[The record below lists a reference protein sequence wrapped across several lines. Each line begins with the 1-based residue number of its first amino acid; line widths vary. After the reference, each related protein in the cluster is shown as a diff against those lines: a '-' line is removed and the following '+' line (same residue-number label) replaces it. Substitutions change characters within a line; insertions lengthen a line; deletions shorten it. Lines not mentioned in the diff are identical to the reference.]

1 MNKVLSWHKKNI
13 DKVVEETA
21 NNRDYKYTYAMA
33 LAIQYILDRMSK
45 QEEKIKYYERVTDN
59 DQSFS
64 DYLTQLSDLIEN
76 KSFIEDN

>member
-13 DKVVEETA
+13 DKIVDETA

-33 LAIQYILDRMSK
+33 LAIQYILDRMNK
-45 QEEKIKYYERVTDN
+45 QEEKINYYERVTDN

-64 DYLTQLSDLIEN
+64 DYLTQLSKL
-76 KSFIEDN
+76 IEDNSFLEE

>member
-33 LAIQYILDRMSK
+33 LAIQYILDRMNK
-45 QEEKIKYYERVTDN
+45 QEEKINYYERVTDN

-64 DYLTQLSDLIEN
+64 DYLTQLSKLMEN
-76 KSFIEDN
+76 DSFLSEK

>member
-13 DKVVEETA
+13 DKIVDETA

-33 LAIQYILDRMSK
+33 LAIQYILDRMNK
-45 QEEKIKYYERVTDN
+45 QEEKINYYERVTDN

-64 DYLTQLSDLIEN
+64 DYLTQLSKLM
-76 KSFIEDN
+76 EDNSFLEE

>member
-33 LAIQYILDRMSK
+33 LAIQYILDRMNK
-45 QEEKIKYYERVTDN
+45 QEEKINYYERVTDN

-64 DYLTQLSDLIEN
+64 DYLTQLSKLM
-76 KSFIEDN
+76 EDNSFFEE

>member
-33 LAIQYILDRMSK
+33 LAIQYILDRMNK
-45 QEEKIKYYERVTDN
+45 QEEKINYYERVTDN

-64 DYLTQLSDLIEN
+64 DYLTQLSKLM
-76 KSFIEDN
+76 EDNSFLEE

>member
-33 LAIQYILDRMSK
+33 LAIQYL
-45 QEEKIKYYERVTDN
+45 E
-59 DQSFS
+59 
-64 DYLTQLSDLIEN
+64 
-76 KSFIEDN
+76 

>member
-13 DKVVEETA
+13 DKVVEKTA

-33 LAIQYILDRMSK
+33 LAIQYILDRMNK
-45 QEEKIKYYERVTDN
+45 QEEKINYYERVTDN

-64 DYLTQLSDLIEN
+64 DYLTQLSKLM
-76 KSFIEDN
+76 EDNSFLEE

>member
-13 DKVVEETA
+13 DKIVEETA

-33 LAIQYILDRMSK
+33 LAIQYILDRMNK
-45 QEEKIKYYERVTDN
+45 QEEKINYYERVTDN

-64 DYLTQLSDLIEN
+64 DYLTQLSKLM
-76 KSFIEDN
+76 EDNSFLKE

>member
-33 LAIQYILDRMSK
+33 LAIQYILDRMNK
-45 QEEKIKYYERVTDN
+45 QEEKINYYERVTDN

-64 DYLTQLSDLIEN
+64 DYLTQLSKLM
-76 KSFIEDN
+76 EDNSFLED